1 MVILRSQTGDPTDIR
16 DRHFI
21 RMVTGGVKEDLT
33 GIGGGG
39 GKSLIIS
46 KTAFSADLASWNL
59 IQVKLNERKER
70 NVTFLADL
78 CY

>member
-1 MVILRSQTGDPTDIR
+1 M
-16 DRHFI
+16 
-21 RMVTGGVKEDLT
+21 
-33 GIGGGG
+33 G